1 MNDPNVQ
8 PNHAWRHRFKTV
20 ARQVGMDPEAR
31 ERIPGHAVDSEG
43 RKYGAWPI
51 AALLAE
57 IEKLPRYDVRPG

>member
-1 MNDPNVQ
+1 
-8 PNHAWRHRFKTV
+8 
-20 ARQVGMDPEAR
+20 MDPEAR